1 MLCAGLILNN
11 KCLTHHT
18 HTRTHAQ
25 SFFKCSIT
33 PLQENPKISLN
44 KILPNGTLFME
55 QVGHWTFS
63 NHRPNA
69 ALNFSS
75 DVKVG
80 SLKRKL
86 GSVFSYFRS
95 GLSERRLSD
104 ARNGQGSMPDL
115 SRLPLRIS
123 KLFPVLW
130 KNESSLSMISLKTSS
145 ITLKLKDVRFSC
157 EPLFQYKKKK

>member
-1 MLCAGLILNN
+1 MFNYPAPG
-11 KCLTHHT
+11 KP
-18 HTRTHAQ
+18 Q
-25 SFFKCSIT
+25 DFFE
-33 PLQENPKISLN
+33 QNPSEWDTFHGASWSLD
-44 KILPNGTLFME
+44 LFE
-55 QVGHWTFS
+55 SQTK
-63 NHRPNA
+63 A

-86 GSVFSYFRS
+86 GSVFSYFAARIACGS

-157 EPLFQYKKKK
+157 EPLFQYKKKNSKWRKRPFRFT